1 MNVIVKSIFR
11 DKYTKETYKL
21 NQTLNIDD
29 KRYEE
34 IKEFV
39 EVVNETNNKNN
50 TNKAV
55 EKSNN

>member
-1 MNVIVKSIFR
+1 MEVIVKSVFR
-11 DKYTKETYKL
+11 DKNTKETYKL

-39 EVVNETNNKNN
+39 EVVKETNNKNN